1 MLVYAFLLILLLRPS
16 WGLWGL
22 FSILA
27 GALAVW
33 AGFSAGLDPMTTAI
47 GAIIQGAIFCA
58 LGALIVFLR
67 LKFGKGGSS
76 KQDKEVD
83 AELARIRAEAAARE
97 NQQQPPQA

>member
-22 FSILA
+22 FSIVAAVL
-27 GALAVW
+27 GVW
-33 AGFSAGLDPMTTAI
+33 AGFSAGLDPVTTTV
-47 GAIIQGAIFCA
+47 GALIQGVIFCA

-83 AELARIRAEAAARE
+83 AELARIRAEAARRE
-97 NQQQPPQA
+97 NQPQPPHA